1 MQEALAWSI
10 GLNPLSVEDELRDG
24 ALAGV
29 RDDFVG
35 CSGGGLDVDLG
46 IGDRVVSE
54 ETLGLATV
62 STPGGGVDDQ
72 FHGSIL
78 REGAM

>member
-1 MQEALAWSI
+1 MQEALAGSI
-10 GLNPLSVEDELRDG
+10 GLNPLSVEDELWDG

-46 IGDRVVSE
+46 IGNGMGGE
-54 ETLGLATV
+54 ETFGLAAIA
-62 STPGGGVDDQ
+62 TPWGGVDDQ